1 MAEDRSIAPP
11 AGEHIHMPAPSLL
24 PIVNAVGV
32 TLAIV
37 GVTLSL
43 FVTGLGLVIFA
54 VSTII
59 WIVKARREMDEL
71 PVSHAGSGAGSGH

>member
-1 MAEDRSIAPP
+1 MADDRTVAPP

-32 TLAIV
+32 SLAIV

-43 FVTGLGLVIFA
+43 FVTFAGLAIFA
-54 VSTII
+54 VSTVI

-71 PVSHAGSGAGSGH
+71 PASHAGSGDGSH

>member
-1 MAEDRSIAPP
+1 MAEDRTPAPP
-11 AGEHIHMPAPSLL
+11 AGEHIHMPASSLL

-43 FVTGLGLVIFA
+43 TISALGLVIFA

-59 WIVKARREMDEL
+59 WIGKARREMDEL
-71 PVSHAGSGAGSGH
+71 PASHAGSGAGSGH

>member
-1 MAEDRSIAPP
+1 MAEDRTGAPP

-32 TLAIV
+32 SLAIV

-43 FVTGLGLVIFA
+43 FVTFAGLAIFA
-54 VSTII
+54 VSTVI
-59 WIVKARREMDEL
+59 WIVKARHEMDEL
-71 PVSHAGSGAGSGH
+71 PASHAGSGD

>member
-1 MAEDRSIAPP
+1 MADDLTPVPP

-32 TLAIV
+32 ALSIV

-43 FVTGLGLVIFA
+43 FITGLGLVIFA

-71 PVSHAGSGAGSGH
+71 PAEHAGGH

>member
-1 MAEDRSIAPP
+1 MADERHTPAPP

-24 PIVNAVGV
+24 PIINAVGL

-37 GVTLSL
+37 GVTLST
-43 FVTGLGLVIFA
+43 FVTVFGLVVFL

-59 WIVKARREMDEL
+59 WIGKAREEFDEL
-71 PVSHAGSGAGSGH
+71 PAEHVGGH

>member
-1 MAEDRSIAPP
+1 MADERHSPAPP

-32 TLAIV
+32 SLAIV

-43 FVTGLGLVIFA
+43 FVTALGLVIFG
-54 VSTII
+54 VSTVI
-59 WIVKARREMDEL
+59 WIVKARQELSEL
-71 PVSHAGSGAGSGH
+71 PAEHH